1 MHPITLLI
9 LFLAALVFMRTP
21 LFKRHKMQFLLG
33 GGAAILIFLVA
44 TGKMHAIYAVAAAA
58 IPIIQ
63 RFAMFARYIPGLAQL
78 YTKFKQQSGQTQGN
92 TQPPAANQSMT
103 REQAAEI
110 LGVAPD
116 ASEQEIKVAHR
127 KLMGK
132 LHPDKGGND
141 FLAGQL
147 NQARDRLLS

>member
-9 LFLAALVFMRTP
+9 LFLAALIFMRTP

-58 IPIIQ
+58 IPVFQ

-78 YTKFKQQSGQTQGN
+78 YTKFKQQSGQAQGN
-92 TQPPAANQSMT
+92 AQAPATNQPMT
-103 REQAAEI
+103 
-110 LGVAPD
+110 
-116 ASEQEIKVAHR
+116 R

>member
-9 LFLAALVFMRTP
+9 LFLAALIFMRTP

-58 IPIIQ
+58 VPVFQ
-63 RFAMFARYIPGLAQL
+63 RFAMFARYIPGLAQI
-78 YTKFKQQSGQTQGN
+78 YTKFKQQSDQTQGSS
-92 TQPPAANQSMT
+92 QAPATNQSMT

-110 LGVAPD
+110 LGVATD
-116 ASEQEIKVAHR
+116 ASEVLFLRVLSTAR
-127 KLMGK
+127 SSSSPLASKLI
-132 LHPDKGGND
+132 LTP
-141 FLAGQL
+141 
-147 NQARDRLLS
+147 

>member
-9 LFLAALVFMRTP
+9 LFLAALIFMRTP

-58 IPIIQ
+58 IPVFQ

-78 YTKFKQQSGQTQGN
+78 YTKFKQSGQAQGN
-92 TQPPAANQSMT
+92 AQAPATNQPMT

-110 LGVAPD
+110 LGVTPD